1 MISANLKTA
10 ALTAFFGGLVSVSLS
25 APVQAESYVPGIWTD
40 PDGCEHWV
48 MDTGAEGFMTPN
60 VTPDGKPVCKRGN
73 TCLIAGSD
81 QLFDVNSAVI
91 SDEGLASLEEFFSK
105 KTTYGYV
112 IEGHTDSDASDAY
125 NLGLAKRRAMAVETV
140 ARASGVESVEVRS
153 YGERKP
159 RATNTTSAGKRLNRR
174 VEIQCIAR
182 PTGGKS

>member
-1 MISANLKTA
+1 
-10 ALTAFFGGLVSVSLS
+10 
-25 APVQAESYVPGIWTD
+25 
-40 PDGCEHWV
+40 

-81 QLFDVNSAVI
+81 QLFAVDSAVI
-91 SDEGLASLEEFFSK
+91 SAAGRKDLEAFFAKQTS
-105 KTTYGYV
+105 YGYV

-125 NLGLAKRRAMAVETV
+125 NLALAKRRAAAVETI
-140 ARASGVESVEVRS
+140 ARAAGATSVDVRS

-159 RATNTTSAGKRLNRR
+159 RATNATKAGKRLNRR
-174 VEIQCIAR
+174 VEIQCVAR

>member
-1 MISANLKTA
+1 LISANLKTA
-10 ALTAFFGGLVSVSLS
+10 ALSAFVGGLVSVSLS

-48 MDTGAEGFMTPN
+48 MDDGLEGFMTPN
-60 VTPDGKPVCKRGN
+60 VTPNGKPVCKRGN

-81 QLFDVNSAVI
+81 QLFAVDSAVI
-91 SDEGLASLEEFFSK
+91 SSTGRTNLEDFFSK

-125 NLGLAKRRAMAVETV
+125 NLSLAKRRAAAVEKI
-140 ARASGVESVEVRS
+140 ARAAGAQSVEVRS

-159 RATNTTSAGKRLNRR
+159 RATNSTKAGKRLNRR
-174 VEIQCIAR
+174 VEIQCVAR
-182 PTGGKS
+182 PGGKS